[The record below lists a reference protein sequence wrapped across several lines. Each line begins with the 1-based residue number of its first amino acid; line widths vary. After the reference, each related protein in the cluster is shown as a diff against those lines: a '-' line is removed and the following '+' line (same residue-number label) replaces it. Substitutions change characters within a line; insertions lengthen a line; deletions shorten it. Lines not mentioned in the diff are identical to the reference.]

1 MRSVLVIRLDSA
13 GDVLLAGPAIRAV
26 AAVADR
32 VVLLTGPRGR
42 EAAGLLPCVDEI
54 AEWCC
59 PWIDPE
65 PGPVRRGDVLAAAE
79 LVRWLRVDQAVILT
93 SFHQD
98 PLPTALLLRL
108 AGVPHI
114 TAASDDYP
122 GSLLDVRHRLPDA
135 GLHEVERMVSVAAAA
150 GFPPPADLRLRVRAP
165 LPEPPVP
172 RDVRGY
178 VVGHPGAS
186 VPARAPLPERSAQ
199 YVRALRRAG
208 WPVVVTGAPGDSELT
223 SGTANGCALD
233 LAGKTTLAELA
244 GLLARAAVL
253 VTGNTGPAHLAA
265 AVGTPVV
272 SLFAPVVPLE
282 RWRPWGVPHEVLG
295 AQDAACAGSRARTC
309 PVPGHPCLA
318 GVTADEVVA
327 AVRRLVGAPPATPD
341 AVPAGTASG
350 LTGPGRPAPDLTMPD
365 RAASALTTP
374 DRAASAL
381 TTPDRAASAL
391 TTPDRAVPDPTGPD
405 LTTPDL
411 TMGVRA

>member
-1 MRSVLVIRLDSA
+1 MRSVLVVRLDSA

-26 AAVADR
+26 ATVTDR

-54 AEWCC
+54 AVWCC

-79 LVRWLRVDQAVILT
+79 LVRRLRVDQAVILT

-122 GSLLDVRHRLPDA
+122 GSLLDVRHRLPDR

-150 GFPPPADLRLRVRAP
+150 GFPPPADLRLRVRTP
-165 LPEPPVP
+165 LPQAPVP
-172 RDVRGY
+172 WGMRGY
-178 VVGHPGAS
+178 VVAHPGAS
-186 VPARAPLPERSAQ
+186 VPARAPLPQRSAQ
-199 YVRALRRAG
+199 YVRALRLAG
-208 WPVVVTGAPGDSELT
+208 WPVAVTGTPGDSELT
-223 SGTANGCALD
+223 SSTANGCALD

-244 GLLARAAVL
+244 ALLARAAVL

-318 GVTADEVVA
+318 GVTADEVAA
-327 AVRRLVGAPPATPD
+327 AVRRLAGAPPA
-341 AVPAGTASG
+341 
-350 LTGPGRPAPDLTMPD
+350 APDPVTQGQ
-365 RAASALTTP
+365 AAGSPVSGPPVPHPT
-374 DRAASAL
+374 
-381 TTPDRAASAL
+381 
-391 TTPDRAVPDPTGPD
+391 VPDP
-405 LTTPDL
+405 TTPDL